1 MHITQVLTVC
11 VSYLAHNE
19 LSHFIMKS
27 DVSSLPEAVVVF
39 PSLDSSNLDSVFVVR
54 HGVISSII
62 RVDTS
67 YCGRQ
72 QL

>member
-1 MHITQVLTVC
+1 
-11 VSYLAHNE
+11 
-19 LSHFIMKS
+19 MKS